1 MSQERTPLTIPAEL
15 DAEMTPAV
23 RAFVKVLLARI
34 ESLENEVAEL
44 KRRLGQTPENSSRPP
59 SSQHPHAKTKPSRKP
74 SGKKRGGQPGHER
87 HQRNLV
93 PPEQVTKT
101 IRLKPPR
108 CRRCG
113 EVLAGDDPEPL
124 RHQVFELPEI
134 RPIITEY
141 QRHRLACSCC
151 GVRTTAPLPVGVP
164 LGQSGPRLVAFA
176 ALLMAYFRQS
186 KRRTALFLE
195 VLLNVPS
202 SSGHVVKLENLAT
215 DALRPCYDALKAAL
229 PEAGALGLD
238 ETATK
243 QANRKAWL
251 WTAVAQ
257 DFTVFAVRD
266 TRRAEEAKQL
276 LGEGFAGVVTSDRYG
291 GYDWIQRRQLCWAHL
306 KRDFQSLADAGGKA
320 EAIGNKLLG
329 LTGALFHHW
338 HRQRNGTIT
347 RRTMQRRLR
356 PLWWPVYEAL
366 EEGALT
372 LHGKLGGMCQH
383 ILDRYDHLWTFPEH
397 PDVEPTNNASERALR
412 HAVIWRKLSFGTQSP
427 AGSRFVET
435 LLSVLETCRQQNRN
449 VFAFVTQAVQAH
461 FANRPPPQILYE
473 A

>member
-1 MSQERTPLTIPAEL
+1 MPSTIPPEL

-23 RAFVKVLLARI
+23 RAFVQVLLARI

-59 SSQHPHAKTKPSRKP
+59 SSQHPHAKTKPCKKP

-113 EVLAGDDPEPL
+113 EALAGDDPEPL

-141 QRHRLACSCC
+141 QRHRLACPCC
-151 GVRTTAPLPVGVP
+151 GVNTTAPLPAGAP
-164 LGQSGPRLVAFA
+164 TGQSGPRLVAFA

-202 SSGHVVKLENLAT
+202 SSGHMVKLENLAT

-251 WTAVAQ
+251 SRGGGPGLHVVCRARHAPGRGGEA
-257 DFTVFAVRD
+257 TVGGRL
-266 TRRAEEAKQL
+266 RGRGH
-276 LGEGFAGVVTSDRYG
+276 LGP
-291 GYDWIQRRQLCWAHL
+291 L
-306 KRDFQSLADAGGKA
+306 
-320 EAIGNKLLG
+320 
-329 LTGALFHHW
+329 
-338 HRQRNGTIT
+338 
-347 RRTMQRRLR
+347 RRLR
-356 PLWWPVYEAL
+356 LDPAASTLL
-366 EEGALT
+366 GALAGAT
-372 LHGKLGGMCQH
+372 SN
-383 ILDRYDHLWTFPEH
+383 LW
-397 PDVEPTNNASERALR
+397 PT
-412 HAVIWRKLSFGTQSP
+412 P
-427 AGSRFVET
+427 AGRRKPSAT
-435 LLSVLETCRQQNRN
+435 NCW
-449 VFAFVTQAVQAH
+449 A
-461 FANRPPPQILYE
+461 
-473 A
+473 